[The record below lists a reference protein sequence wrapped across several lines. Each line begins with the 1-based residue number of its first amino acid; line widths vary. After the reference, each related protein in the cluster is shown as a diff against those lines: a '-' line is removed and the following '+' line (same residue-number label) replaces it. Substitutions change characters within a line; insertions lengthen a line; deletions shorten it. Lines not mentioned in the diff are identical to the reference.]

1 MKKKRK
7 FFYFIPFIII
17 GVVAILSGVV
27 MLLWNGIL
35 TDILN
40 VKRITYGQAVGLF
53 ILCKILF
60 SSFRPG
66 PPGGFRRGG
75 PPWKNKLMDMS
86 PEEREQFKKE
96 WQMRSSEKD
105 SSGGSC

>member
-17 GVVAILSGVV
+17 GVVAILGGVV

-40 VKRITYGQAVGLF
+40 VKRITYWQAVGLF

-75 PPWKNKLMDMS
+75 PPWKHKLMDLS

-96 WQMRSSEKD
+96 WQMRSFDKD
-105 SSGGSC
+105 SPGGA